1 MRIRSYLVAL
11 SLILAFSGTAKAAWY
26 NFARQNDTP
35 EITELTF
42 GKYNLEELV
51 EIFRIPAED
60 VSNSILVIRGR
71 AEVMDGVIGSVRYS
85 LDGGDT
91 WEKAQLDRSGYFYFE
106 LRPDIGRE
114 YYFQIQA
121 MDTTGKASD
130 SSDGAFTFILEENR
144 SEEIALATFQ
154 NLLNQYTDQNAS
166 AFMQMVSDD
175 FDGDM
180 FALED
185 ALDTDFESLSS
196 IIIKPTISRVIA
208 QGKDVEVL
216 FTFERSVHAI
226 NDGTVL
232 TDNSQSSMTFRR
244 TEEGYKL
251 YSMAAPLIFGVSGT
265 SEVASTVDFGSVG
278 DEVLVVSST
287 TGAAAVSEQSEDVAD
302 STSDVVSGSVTI
314 DCVFDVSAN
323 DGSEEVCPG
332 FSLSTQNTSNESPNN
347 LYHGTLNSSDF
358 GFYIPST
365 NCNAGATALPF
376 ATASGVGVYETS
388 DTSLDDVASVTSDAS
403 EYVSSVTA
411 DGGATHANNGTVY
424 AISTGSYYAII
435 VATDMSCTEDG
446 GTGDGTYTG
455 SFEYKVQMDGTPSFQ

>member
-332 FSLSTQNTSNESPNN
+332 FSLSTQN
-347 LYHGTLNSSDF
+347 
-358 GFYIPST
+358 
-365 NCNAGATALPF
+365 
-376 ATASGVGVYETS
+376 
-388 DTSLDDVASVTSDAS
+388 
-403 EYVSSVTA
+403 
-411 DGGATHANNGTVY
+411 
-424 AISTGSYYAII
+424 
-435 VATDMSCTEDG
+435 
-446 GTGDGTYTG
+446 
-455 SFEYKVQMDGTPSFQ
+455 